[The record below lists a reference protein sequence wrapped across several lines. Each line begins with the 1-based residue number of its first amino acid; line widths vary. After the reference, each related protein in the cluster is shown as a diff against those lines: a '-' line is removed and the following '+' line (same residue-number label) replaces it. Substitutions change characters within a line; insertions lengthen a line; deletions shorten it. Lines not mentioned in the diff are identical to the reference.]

1 MFDRQSPFLS
11 QGPTDL
17 VTIAEEKIRHEI
29 KVGGFS
35 PGERLSEQSLCESY
49 KLGRGIIRAAL
60 SRLSHKGFVSAQ
72 PRSGWRVASITAIGL
87 REIILG
93 RTQLEPLLAD
103 IELMPDD
110 FGRLEALC
118 DMQAALLSGAGHR
131 REQLSLIRGYERQIR
146 DLLALRLKAPLIAGW
161 LEILWDRSDHYLNF
175 FETSAAVHLEPTD
188 WTAFVAAKK
197 GGQTRDAAA
206 RLISETCDAF
216 AAFTQACL
224 LKSELASPVSS
235 KQTFKTTLNDEIH
248 LARSDRERPS
258 LKKDL

>member
-17 VTIAEEKIRHEI
+17 VAIAEEKIRYEI

-103 IELMPDD
+103 VELMADD

-118 DMQAALLSGAGHR
+118 DMQVALWSGAGHR
-131 REQLSLIRGYERQIR
+131 GEQISLIRGYERQVR

-161 LEILWDRSDHYLNF
+161 LEVLWDRSDHYLNF
-175 FETSAAVHLEPTD
+175 FEASTVVQLESTD

-197 GGQTRDAAA
+197 SGQTRDAS
-206 RLISETCDAF
+206 RLVSETCDAF

-224 LKSELASPVSS
+224 LKSELSSPIDS
-235 KQTFKTTLNDEIH
+235 KQKFKTTPNDEIH
-248 LARSDRERPS
+248 LARADREQPT

>member
-1 MFDRQSPFLS
+1 MFDRQSPFLH

-17 VTIAEEKIRHEI
+17 VAIAEEKIRHEI

-49 KLGRGIIRAAL
+49 KFGRGIIRAAL

-87 REIILG
+87 REITLG

-103 IELMPDD
+103 ADLLPED

-118 DMQAALLSGAGHR
+118 DMQAALSSGPGHR
-131 REQLSLIRGYERQIR
+131 GEQLFLTRGYERQIR

-161 LEILWDRSDHYLNF
+161 LEVLWDRSDYYLNF
-175 FETSAAVHLEPTD
+175 FEASAAVHLEATD

-197 GGQTRDAAA
+197 AGRNQDAASQV
-206 RLISETCDAF
+206 SESCDAF

-224 LKSELASPVSS
+224 LKSELASPAGG
-235 KQTFKTTLNDEIH
+235 KQKFKATSNDEIH

>member
-17 VTIAEEKIRHEI
+17 VAIAEEKIRHEI
-29 KVGGFS
+29 KVGGFL

-87 REIILG
+87 REITLG
-93 RTQLEPLLAD
+93 RTQLEPLLAGAD
-103 IELMPDD
+103 LLSDD

-118 DMQAALLSGAGHR
+118 DMQAALSAGDGHR
-131 REQLSLIRGYERQIR
+131 GEQRCLTRGYERQIG

-161 LEILWDRSDHYLNF
+161 LEVLWDRSDHYLNF
-175 FETSAAVHLEPTD
+175 FEASAAVHLEPTD
-188 WTAFVAAKK
+188 WTSFVAAKK
-197 GGQTRDAAA
+197 GGRTQDAA
-206 RLISETCDAF
+206 RLVSQACDAF

-224 LKSELASPVSS
+224 LKSELASPTDS
-235 KQTFKTTLNDEIH
+235 KQKFKATSNDEIP